1 MKPHIKKNSKM
12 LIAWIDSKG
21 KIQFMSNM
29 TVNQKELVMKSLIEE
44 PKNEKI

>member
-12 LIAWIDSKG
+12 LIAWVDSKG
-21 KIQFMSNM
+21 KIRFMSNM

-44 PKNEKI
+44 AKNEKI